1 MSIAHQIPTPILDGN
16 VKRILQRYFSDDK
29 NILSEKELWNLSLSV
44 SNATNS
50 NLYTQGIMDIGATVC
65 TPQNPEC
72 SQCPLS
78 ANCNSAFLK
87 VEAKKSKK
95 MTDLKTINM
104 KLSLFVADQEILLR
118 KIDDQEIWKGLW
130 SLPYTNE
137 STSKVR
143 NYNIEKIKHRLSHR
157 ILEIDI
163 NLKKVTKK
171 FIPKNNFQYQWV
183 KVSDVENIAL
193 PKPIKKVIKN
203 YGKENPL

>member
-1 MSIAHQIPTPILDGN
+1 MQLYALLRIQN
-16 VKRILQRYFSDDK
+16 VSD
-29 NILSEKELWNLSLSV
+29 V
-44 SNATNS
+44 
-50 NLYTQGIMDIGATVC
+50 
-65 TPQNPEC
+65 
-72 SQCPLS
+72 PLS

-87 VEAKKSKK
+87 FETIKSKK
-95 MTDLKTINM
+95 TTDLKTIKM
-104 KLSLFVADQEILLR
+104 ELSLFVANQEILLR

-130 SLPYTNE
+130 SLPYTDE
-137 STSKVR
+137 SSSKIR
-143 NYNIEKIKHRLSHR
+143 SDNIKKIKHRLSHR

>member
-1 MSIAHQIPTPILDGN
+1 MSIAHKIPTPILDGN
-16 VKRILQRYFSDDK
+16 VKRILQRYFSDGK
-29 NILSEKELWNLSLSV
+29 NVFSEKELWNLSLNV
-44 SNATNS
+44 SNAANS

-72 SQCPLS
+72 SRCPLS

-87 VEAKKSKK
+87 VEAIKSKK
-95 MTDLKTINM
+95 IKDLKIIKM
-104 KLSLFVADQEILLR
+104 ELSLFVVDQEILLR
-118 KIDDQEIWKGLW
+118 KIDDQEIWRGLW
-130 SLPYTNE
+130 SLPNTNE
-137 STSKVR
+137 SSSKIR
-143 NYNIEKIKHRLSHR
+143 SYNIKQIKHRLSHR